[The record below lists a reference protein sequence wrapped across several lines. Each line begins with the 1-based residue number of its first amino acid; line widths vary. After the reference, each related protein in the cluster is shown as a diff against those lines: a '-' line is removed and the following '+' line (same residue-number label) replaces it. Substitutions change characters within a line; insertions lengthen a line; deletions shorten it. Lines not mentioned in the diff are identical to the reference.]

1 MLKANRMQHLRET
14 DKRRYNDAD
23 DEIDLMSIIRML
35 QRFFKRVW
43 NGLRHLLNAILAQIT
58 YVILA
63 VALGLGIAY
72 ALYSLTKP
80 FYTSS
85 MTLMLAN
92 IRSEFIEDE
101 FNKLSDMILEKN
113 SEAIATR
120 LNISTDAAQEIKE
133 MSFYNVEL
141 ARMQEDSI
149 MTAFPFRIE
158 LSLFDRQLFDTMEV
172 ALVRYLGQNKFF
184 ARQKKIKQQEVENMI
199 TKLKSEIASID
210 SMKTNVSEPRG
221 PVSGFVYGQPVD
233 PTNLYKESISM
244 YKQLVRLEAERER
257 LNSVQVISSF
267 VPRLRPTGPSLK
279 KYLGIG
285 GLIGLMIGGILA
297 LNLESRRKRRT
308 QV

>member
-1 MLKANRMQHLRET
+1 MQHTRET

-23 DEIDLMSIIRML
+23 DEIDLMSILRML
-35 QRFFKRVW
+35 QRLMNNVIKGVRY
-43 NGLRHLLNAILAQIT
+43 LIHALLSHFI
-58 YVILA
+58 YVSLIM
-63 VALGLGIAY
+63 ALCLGIGY

-92 IRSEFIEDE
+92 IRNEFIEDE

-120 LNISTDAAQEIKE
+120 LNISTAAAKEIKE

-141 ARMQEDSI
+141 ARMPEDSI
-149 MTAFPFRIE
+149 MAAFPFRIE
-158 LSLFDRQLFDTMEV
+158 LSLYDRQLFDTMEV

-184 ARQKKIKQQEVENMI
+184 ARQKKIKQQEIENMI
-199 TKLKSEIASID
+199 SKLKSEIASID

-221 PVSGFVYGQPVD
+221 PVNGFVYGQPVD

-244 YKQLVRLEAERER
+244 YKQLVRFEADREQ
-257 LNSVQVISSF
+257 LSNVQVVSSF

-279 KYLGIG
+279 KYLAIS
-285 GLIGLMIGGILA
+285 GLIGLVIAGVLA
-297 LNLESRRKRRT
+297 LRLESRKKRYK